1 MTRNPRNFCLLN
13 FGVLGFGI
21 RNSAQGIL
29 NPANDWSPESKFHWK
44 KNAESSSLNPIHG
57 VESRIQVRLRFPY
70 MGWYGAR
77 LHLRYCYLSV
87 GQWRGGGGGGA
98 VQPMSTFD
106 TTLLKHQKS
115 SQPFEKGLLSPQVN
129 GFDVTDVPQQM
140 FFDLLRAAEKVA
152 KIQILKIP
160 VSKVWCSCC
169 CCCLFVDFS
178 SLTFRSRGIS

>member
-1 MTRNPRNFCLLN
+1 MIRGTLTSTILLPVS
-13 FGVLGFGI
+13 G
-21 RNSAQGIL
+21 S
-29 NPANDWSPESKFHWK
+29 
-44 KNAESSSLNPIHG
+44 
-57 VESRIQVRLRFPY
+57 VERRE
-70 MGWYGAR
+70 
-77 LHLRYCYLSV
+77 
-87 GQWRGGGGGGA
+87 GGGGA

-160 VSKVWCSCC
+160 VSKV
-169 CCCLFVDFS
+169 
-178 SLTFRSRGIS
+178 

>member
-1 MTRNPRNFCLLN
+1 M
-13 FGVLGFGI
+13 
-21 RNSAQGIL
+21 
-29 NPANDWSPESKFHWK
+29 
-44 KNAESSSLNPIHG
+44 
-57 VESRIQVRLRFPY
+57 
-70 MGWYGAR
+70 
-77 LHLRYCYLSV
+77 
-87 GQWRGGGGGGA
+87 GQWRGGRGGGGA

-160 VSKVWCSCC
+160 VSKV
-169 CCCLFVDFS
+169 
-178 SLTFRSRGIS
+178 